1 MNPDYKMILDSIA
14 DGVYFVDRDRRIT
27 FWNKGAERISGF
39 SPEEVIGRFCHD
51 NLLNHVNDSGEQL
64 CFTTCPLA
72 ETMEDGKNRSCEVF
86 LHHIDGHRVPIAIKT
101 SPIRNEEGEII
112 GAVETFNNNSS
123 SVMARR
129 HIRRLED
136 AVNLDSLTGI
146 SNRRFMEIKIRSALD
161 EFRQHNLPFGI
172 ALIDIDNFKLI
183 NDTDG
188 HDAGDKALI
197 MIARTLL
204 ENVRSEDVVARWGG
218 DEFMVLFYSLEK
230 DGLRIA
236 AEKLRLL
243 VEQTRSRLEGKE
255 ESLTIS
261 LGATLVR
268 NNDDIASL
276 IRRADGLLYSSK
288 RSGRNHLALE

>member
-1 MNPDYKMILDSIA
+1 
-14 DGVYFVDRDRRIT
+14 
-27 FWNKGAERISGF
+27 
-39 SPEEVIGRFCHD
+39 
-51 NLLNHVNDSGEQL
+51 
-64 CFTTCPLA
+64 
-72 ETMEDGKNRSCEVF
+72 
-86 LHHIDGHRVPIAIKT
+86 
-101 SPIRNEEGEII
+101 
-112 GAVETFNNNSS
+112 
-123 SVMARR
+123 
-129 HIRRLED
+129 
-136 AVNLDSLTGI
+136 
-146 SNRRFMEIKIRSALD
+146 MEIKIRSALD

-204 ENVRSEDVVARWGG
+204 ENVRAEDIVARWGG
-218 DEFMVLFYSLEK
+218 DEFMVLFYSLER

-243 VEQTRSRLEGKE
+243 VEQTRSRLEGKD

-261 LGATLVR
+261 VGAALVR

-276 IRRADGLLYSSK
+276 IKRADGLLYSSK
-288 RSGRNHLALE
+288 RLGRNHLALE